1 MSKELP
7 FMVLCLEEY
16 KNEMGITGKEALS
29 IFRQYSVFD
38 YIKEFYESLHT
49 AGMNYILED
58 IDQYIQSKKSGK
70 NKQVHKIRTFN
81 SQNFS
86 LLLQFVSFCGFITV
100 SFRDCYCLNDRK
112 RIWASRSKH
121 PAIQQTHPI
130 IKSTTKFCVSFAIV
144 NFKPELDP
152 HINYQLSTTN
162 HLGFFLSH
170 NKEQSKPFFQNKSIN
185 HNTNRRH
192 ITI

>member
-29 IFRQYSVFD
+29 IFHQYSVFD

-70 NKQVHKIRTFN
+70 NK
-81 SQNFS
+81 
-86 LLLQFVSFCGFITV
+86 
-100 SFRDCYCLNDRK
+100 
-112 RIWASRSKH
+112 
-121 PAIQQTHPI
+121 
-130 IKSTTKFCVSFAIV
+130 
-144 NFKPELDP
+144 
-152 HINYQLSTTN
+152 
-162 HLGFFLSH
+162 
-170 NKEQSKPFFQNKSIN
+170 
-185 HNTNRRH
+185 
-192 ITI
+192 